1 MSVVTR
7 PVSGRA
13 KSAPGLEKGKIPNVF
28 DMVTVSIA
36 SPEKILEWSY
46 GEVTKPETIN
56 YRTQKPERDGLFCER
71 IFGPSKNWECYCGK
85 YKKLKHKNIVC
96 DKCGVEVTRSSV
108 RRERMG
114 HISLAVPV
122 THIWF
127 LRSTP
132 SGLGLLLNLS
142 VKALEQVVYFA
153 GYIVKNVD
161 EVARKETLDQLKKDF
176 QTERKAINDEYSKRL
191 KECEGDKKKIDAAQ
205 GGLSEKLDDLTD
217 SYNGAKSDLEGVQ
230 KYQILSEL
238 QYREYSMR
246 FGHVFTAGTG
256 AEALRE
262 CVKEINLVQ
271 TRTDLANQLRQSSGQ
286 KRKKLMKRLM
296 VIRGLEQAAIKPE
309 WMILTVLPVIPPD
322 LRPMVQLDGGRFATS
337 DLNDL
342 YRRVINRNNRLRRL
356 LDIGAPEVICRN
368 EKRMLQEAVDAL
380 INNAARPGKAITRVG
395 AGRLQLKSLSDMLK
409 GKQGRFRQNLLGK
422 RVDYSGRSVIV
433 VGPQLKLHQCGLPK
447 KMALELFKPF
457 VIGRLL
463 GKEIAYNIKNA
474 ERLIEWNRA
483 EVWDVLEEIT
493 RDYYVLL
500 NRAPTLHRL
509 GIQAF
514 QPVLIEGKAIQ
525 LHPLVCAA
533 FNADFDG
540 DQMAVHVPL
549 SRQAQWEARNIM
561 LSARNLLKPS
571 EGKPI
576 ITASQDMVL
585 GCYYITRT
593 FDNWDPKHFVAAN
606 FHEAV
611 TAYRLGHIKLQDRIK
626 ARINGEIIETTMGRM
641 IFNSILPEELG
652 YWNESMTKKTLGKII
667 SESFEKAGLERTA
680 ILADEIKR
688 IGFKFATKSGVTI
701 SASDISEPT
710 NKKGIVA
717 EASEKIKVLQ
727 KLYRK
732 GLMTNEE
739 RYRHTIQVW
748 TEVKNTLAAGLEGEV
763 PQESPLYTMID
774 SGARGN
780 WGQMTQLGAMKG
792 LVVSP
797 SGKTIEL
804 PIISSF
810 KEGFKPLEY
819 FIATHGG
826 RKGKTDTALRTAGA
840 GYLTRRLVDTVQE
853 MIVREEDCG
862 NEIANVITK
871 HDSEELGESMESRI
885 FGRVLAEDIKD
896 KKGKAIFKKGTELG
910 IDECRAIKELDIDE
924 IFIRSILTC
933 KTEHGVC
940 RRCYGRD
947 LATNEHV
954 EIGMAVGIIAAQS
967 IGEPG
972 TQLTMRTFHSGGVA
986 GMKDIT
992 QGLPRVEELFEARVP
1007 KTEAFM
1013 APFSGKAKIEKKGN
1027 KTSLVIFGKEPKN
1040 KEHLLVFGLE
1050 PIVKNGQKVALNEII
1065 ARQVEGKG
1073 ILRSDQSGIVR
1084 LEDGKIV
1091 VVEEKKAIQE
1101 LTIPPSENILVK
1113 DGDEVTA
1120 GQKLTEGHLNLRK
1133 LVDATSELAAQRYI
1147 MKEVLNIYGSQGQ
1160 SINDKHVEIIVR
1172 KMFSKARV
1180 IDPGDSVL
1188 GSGEIKDA
1196 LYLDR
1201 LNKELIKKKKSP
1213 VIFEKLLLG
1222 LTRAALETDSWL
1234 SAASF
1239 QETIRVLVKAAITKK
1254 TDQLEGL
1261 KENVIIGKLI
1271 PAGKVF
1277 KRMYELSLSGESKLE
1292 EIDITTEKVS
1302 SIAPEMESVEV

>member
-1 MSVVTR
+1 MAIVTR
-7 PVSGRA
+7 PVSARA
-13 KSAPGLEKGKIPNVF
+13 KAAPGLEKGKIPSVF
-28 DMVTVSIA
+28 DLVTVSVA

-85 YKKLKHKNIVC
+85 YKKLKHKSIVC

-114 HISLAVPV
+114 HIRLAVPV

-142 VKALEQVVYFA
+142 VKSLEQVVYFA
-153 GYIVKNVD
+153 GYIIKSVD
-161 EVARKETLDQLKKDF
+161 DTARKDTLEELKKDF
-176 QTERKAINDEYSKRL
+176 QTERKTIGDEYKKRM
-191 KECEGDKKKIDAAQ
+191 KELGDDNKKIAAMQ
-205 GGLSEKLDDLTD
+205 TELNEELEALTENYHKAKTDLD
-217 SYNGAKSDLEGVQ
+217 GMMR
-230 KYQILSEL
+230 YQILSEL
-238 QYREYSMR
+238 QYREHSMR

-256 AEALRE
+256 AEALRD
-262 CVKEINLVQ
+262 CVQELDLIRLKEEL
-271 TRTDLANQLRQSSGQ
+271 TSQLKQSSGQ

-296 VIRGLEQAAIKPE
+296 VVRGMEEAKIKPE
-309 WMILTVLPVIPPD
+309 WMILTTLPVIPPD

-457 VIGRLL
+457 VIGKLL
-463 GKEIAYNIKNA
+463 EQEIAYNIKNA
-474 ERLIEWNRA
+474 ERLIEWGKA
-483 EVWDVLEEIT
+483 EVWDALEEIT
-493 RDYYVLL
+493 KDNLVLL

-549 SRQAQWEARNIM
+549 SKQAQWEARNIM
-561 LSARNLLKPS
+561 LATRNLLKPS

-576 ITASQDMVL
+576 VTASQDMVL
-585 GCYYITRT
+585 GCYYLTRT
-593 FDNWDPKHFVAAN
+593 YEHLEPKEFIAAN

-611 TAYRLGHIKLQDRIK
+611 TAYRTGYIKLQDRIK
-626 ARINGEIIETTMGRM
+626 ARINGEIVDTTMGRM

-652 YWNESMTKKTLGKII
+652 YRNETMTKKALGKVIA
-667 SESFEKAGLERTA
+667 ETFEKVGLERA
-680 ILADEIKR
+680 ALLADEIKR
-688 IGFKFATKSGVTI
+688 IGFKFATKSGITI
-701 SASDISEPT
+701 SVNDIAEPV
-710 NKKGIVA
+710 NKPEIVA
-717 EASEKIKVLQ
+717 EASEKIKTLQ
-727 KLYRK
+727 KMYRK
-732 GLMTNEE
+732 GLMTNDE
-739 RYRHTIQVW
+739 RYMHTINVW
-748 TEVKNTLAAGLEGEV
+748 TEVKNKLAAGLEGQV
-763 PQESPLYTMID
+763 PTESPLYSMID

-853 MIVREEDCG
+853 MIVREYDCG
-862 NEIANVITK
+862 NEEHNVISK
-871 HDSEELGESMESRI
+871 AASEELGESLEARI
-885 FGRVLAEDIKD
+885 FGRTLAEDLKD
-896 KKGKAIFKKGTELG
+896 KQGKVLLKQGISLG
-910 IDECRAIKELDIDE
+910 IDECRLINEADIKEVT
-924 IFIRSILTC
+924 IRSILTC
-933 KTEHGVC
+933 RTEHGVC
-940 RRCYGRD
+940 QQCYGRD
-947 LATNEHV
+947 LASNEQV
-954 EIGMAVGIIAAQS
+954 ELGTAVGIIAAQS

-992 QGLPRVEELFEARVP
+992 QGLPRVEELFEARTP
-1007 KTEAFM
+1007 KTEAVM
-1013 APFSGKAKIEKKGN
+1013 APFSGKVSIEKKGN
-1027 KTSLVIFGKEPKN
+1027 K
-1040 KEHLLVFGLE
+1040 
-1050 PIVKNGQKVALNEII
+1050 
-1065 ARQVEGKG
+1065 
-1073 ILRSDQSGIVR
+1073 
-1084 LEDGKIV
+1084 
-1091 VVEEKKAIQE
+1091 
-1101 LTIPPSENILVK
+1101 
-1113 DGDEVTA
+1113 
-1120 GQKLTEGHLNLRK
+1120 
-1133 LVDATSELAAQRYI
+1133 
-1147 MKEVLNIYGSQGQ
+1147 
-1160 SINDKHVEIIVR
+1160 
-1172 KMFSKARV
+1172 
-1180 IDPGDSVL
+1180 
-1188 GSGEIKDA
+1188 
-1196 LYLDR
+1196 
-1201 LNKELIKKKKSP
+1201 
-1213 VIFEKLLLG
+1213 
-1222 LTRAALETDSWL
+1222 
-1234 SAASF
+1234 
-1239 QETIRVLVKAAITKK
+1239 
-1254 TDQLEGL
+1254 
-1261 KENVIIGKLI
+1261 
-1271 PAGKVF
+1271 
-1277 KRMYELSLSGESKLE
+1277 
-1292 EIDITTEKVS
+1292 
-1302 SIAPEMESVEV
+1302 